1 MTTKPRA
8 RLRALLGRLTMAAA
22 SVSAAPLAARA
33 AAPIPDLPADDAG
46 EVGDASDEVHG
57 SRAHSLAIALAHSA
71 PLEAVSRA
79 SEWAL
84 AGDPARRLTVATA
97 LGWSFPLV
105 GDDMIIDHLSRDDD
119 TGIRAAAAR
128 AAWARRA
135 TGGDP
140 GVLDRLSSDPAPEV
154 REVAWLALRG

>member
-1 MTTKPRA
+1 MTPPKPRA

-22 SVSAAPLAARA
+22 SVSAAPAAARA
-33 AAPIPDLPADDAG
+33 AAPVPDLPADDAG
-46 EVGDASDEVHG
+46 DAAAEARG
-57 SRAHSLAIALAHSA
+57 GRAHSLAIALAHSA

-79 SEWAL
+79 CDWAL

-105 GDDMIIDHLSRDDD
+105 GDDVIIDHLSRDGD
-119 TGIRAAAAR
+119 TAIRAAAAR

-140 GVLDRLSSDPAPEV
+140 GVLERLSADPAPEV

>member
-1 MTTKPRA
+1 MSPPKPRA

-22 SVSAAPLAARA
+22 SVSAAPLAAHA

-46 EVGDASDEVHG
+46 ERGGH
-57 SRAHSLAIALAHSA
+57 AHSLAIALAHSA

-79 SEWAL
+79 CDWAL

-105 GDDMIIDHLSRDDD
+105 GDDVIIDHLSRDDD

-128 AAWARRA
+128 AAWARRS
-135 TGGDP
+135 TGGDA
-140 GVLDRLSSDPAPEV
+140 GVLDRLSADPAPEV

>member
-1 MTTKPRA
+1 MTPPKPRA

-22 SVSAAPLAARA
+22 SVSAAPAVARA
-33 AAPIPDLPADDAG
+33 AAPVPDLPADDAG
-46 EVGDASDEVHG
+46 EARGG
-57 SRAHSLAIALAHSA
+57 RAHSLAIALAHSA

-79 SEWAL
+79 CDWAL

-105 GDDMIIDHLSRDDD
+105 GDDVIIDHLSRDGD
-119 TGIRAAAAR
+119 TEIRAAAAR

-140 GVLDRLSSDPAPEV
+140 GVLDRLSADPAPEV
-154 REVAWLALRG
+154 RAVAWLALRG

>member
-33 AAPIPDLPADDAG
+33 AAPIPDLPADG
-46 EVGDASDEVHG
+46 GDAADEVHG
-57 SRAHSLAIALAHSA
+57 GRAHSLAIALAHSA

-79 SEWAL
+79 CDWAL
-84 AGDPARRLTVATA
+84 AGDPARRLTIATA

-105 GDDMIIDHLSRDDD
+105 GDDVLIDHLSRDDD

-140 GVLDRLSSDPAPEV
+140 GVLDRLSSDPAAEV
-154 REVAWLALRG
+154 RAVAWLALRG

>member
-33 AAPIPDLPADDAG
+33 AAPIPDLPGEAG
-46 EVGDASDEVHG
+46 AVGDADEVHG

-79 SEWAL
+79 CDWAL

-105 GDDMIIDHLSRDDD
+105 GDDVIIDHLSRDDD

-140 GVLDRLSSDPAPEV
+140 GVLDRLSADPAPEV
-154 REVAWLALRG
+154 RAVAWLALRG

>member
-1 MTTKPRA
+1 MTPPKPRA

-22 SVSAAPLAARA
+22 SVSAAPAAARA
-33 AAPIPDLPADDAG
+33 PDLPADDAG
-46 EVGDASDEVHG
+46 DIAEPRGGH
-57 SRAHSLAIALAHSA
+57 AHSLAIALAHSA

-79 SEWAL
+79 CDWAL

-105 GDDMIIDHLSRDDD
+105 GDDVIIDHLSRDAD
-119 TGIRAAAAR
+119 TEIRAAAAR

-140 GVLDRLSSDPAPEV
+140 GVLDRLSADPAPEV
-154 REVAWLALRG
+154 RAVAWLALRG